1 MGPAVWIALLVGAV
15 ITVFVV
21 WLVLIETSIRVD
33 PGTLVLLL
41 KRGKATGRALEP
53 GRHFI
58 QPWRKV
64 MVQVYPSRELAL
76 LAGGAGT
83 GDTRVDAV
91 DEPLRVHL
99 GDKTFA
105 RLSYTVRCQLDTGT
119 LKHVHEQFGPE
130 GIWAALR
137 DTVRRTLLVEAG
149 RDEMSVDDAFGARF
163 TAFEQRCSKELH
175 TALAA
180 IGFELTMFS
189 LREIDLGETGEVI
202 QSTLRADAE
211 LAREQAFAR
220 VRTAR
225 LENDAEM
232 RGLAGDVGDEL
243 LLRYRQIEAWRDLL
257 ERWDGDR
264 PIPAALTAPLRAASP
279 PAAEVG
285 APADHHAAEVEQ
297 ESPRTDTP

>member
-1 MGPAVWIALLVGAV
+1 MGPAVWIALLVGTV
-15 ITVFVV
+15 IVVFVV

-33 PGTLVLLL
+33 PGTLALLL

-58 QPWRKV
+58 EPWRKV
-64 MVQVYPSRELAL
+64 MVQIYPSRELAL
-76 LAGGAGT
+76 HAGGVGS
-83 GDTRVDAV
+83 GDARVDLV
-91 DEPLRVHL
+91 DEPLRLHL

-105 RLSYTVRCQLDTGT
+105 RLSYTARCQLDTGK
-119 LKHVHEQFGPE
+119 LKHVHNQFGPA

-137 DTVRRTLLVEAG
+137 DTVRRTLIVEAG
-149 RDEMSVDDAFGARF
+149 RDKVTVDDAFGTRF
-163 TAFEQRCSKELH
+163 TALEQRFSK
-175 TALAA
+175 ALDKALGS
-180 IGFELTMFS
+180 IGFDLTMFS

-211 LAREQAFAR
+211 LEREQAFAR
-220 VRTAR
+220 VRTVR

-257 ERWDGDR
+257 ERWGGDR
-264 PIPAALTAPLRAASP
+264 PIPAALTGPLMAMPAMPSEGSTAS
-279 PAAEVG
+279 
-285 APADHHAAEVEQ
+285 DHHVAEAEQ
-297 ESPRTDTP
+297 ESARTDTP